1 MAIRVLLVDDHPV
14 VLEGLKSVLQN
25 EKDIQLVGTAG
36 NGRDAIELVGKLTP
50 DVVVLDVTM
59 PELNGVDTLK
69 QIRRI
74 SQETEVVAL
83 SMHSGKQVASDMLAA
98 GASSYVLKAASLE
111 QLITAIR
118 TVVTGET
125 YLPPDVAELIP
136 ANLLRPHRDHPP
148 AAGEALSD
156 REKEVLRLVAEGKSS
171 KEIAAQLFVT
181 TKTIVWHRQSIMGKL
196 GLRTVAELTKYAVRM
211 GLTTLDG

>member
-36 NGRDAIELVGKLTP
+36 NGRDAIELVGKLAP

-59 PELNGVDTLK
+59 PDLNGVDTLK

-98 GASSYVLKAASLE
+98 GASSYILKAASL
-111 QLITAIR
+111 QHLITAIR

-125 YLPPDVAELIP
+125 YLPPDVAGLIP
-136 ANLLRPHRDHPP
+136 AGLLRPHRDQPP
-148 AAGEALSD
+148 VAGEALSE

>member
-14 VLEGLKSVLQN
+14 VLEGLRSVLQN
-25 EKDIQLVGTAG
+25 EADIELVGTAV
-36 NGRDAIELVGKLTP
+36 NGHDALELVRQLNP

-59 PELNGVDTLK
+59 PRMNGLDTLR
-69 QIRRI
+69 QIRAA
-74 SQETEVVAL
+74 SQDAEVVAL

-98 GASSYVLKAASLE
+98 GASSYILKAASLHH
-111 QLITAIR
+111 LITAIR

-125 YLPPDVAELIP
+125 YLPPDVAELISP
-136 ANLLRPHRDHPP
+136 ELLRPHRDQLPS
-148 AAGEALSD
+148 AGEALSE
-156 REKEVLRLVAEGKSS
+156 REREVLRRVAEGLSS

-196 GLRTVAELTKYAVRM
+196 GLRTIAELTKYAVRM
-211 GLTTLDG
+211 GLTSLDG